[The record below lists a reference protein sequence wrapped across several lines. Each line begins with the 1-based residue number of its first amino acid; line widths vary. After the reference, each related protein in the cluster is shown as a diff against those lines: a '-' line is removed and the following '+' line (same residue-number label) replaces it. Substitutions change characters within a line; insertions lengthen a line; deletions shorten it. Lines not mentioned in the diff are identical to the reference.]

1 MNTLPD
7 GSMEVEP
14 NINMSTLDDHDI
26 AKLAK
31 RLKRGALKV
40 KQIEGRQ
47 PDIKDLQR
55 LERQLRREMNER
67 RLSPKKIV
75 VGKVEADEWRDIFDM
90 PDLLR
95 HPNPEENTG
104 STIDYPLV
112 PAEYFRHA
120 RISLRQK
127 LMKSKEDRKEVLD
140 AFLASAV
147 SDNMILLQG
156 MRLWMDKIRLSSPT
170 SSFQDNF
177 ITNFGTVNSIKER
190 KEKHVAALFETMSR
204 IENLPVSIGSVS
216 QLNVAGLNQQVNND
230 VQKSPDGNRR
240 ERHVS

>member
-7 GSMEVEP
+7 GTMEVDA
-14 NINMSTLDDHDI
+14 NLNMSKLDDHDI
-26 AKLAK
+26 AKLDK
-31 RLKRGALKV
+31 RLKRGALRIK
-40 KQIEGRQ
+40 KIDGRQ
-47 PDIKDLQR
+47 PDIKDRQR
-55 LERQLRREMNER
+55 LEQHLKREMNER
-67 RLSPKKIV
+67 RISPKKIV

-95 HPNPEENTG
+95 HPNPEENSG
-104 STIDYPLV
+104 ATIDYPLT

-140 AFLASAV
+140 AFLAGAV

-204 IENLPVSIGSVS
+204 IENLPISRGQVG
-216 QLNVAGLNQQVNND
+216 QLNMAGNQQVNNGR
-230 VQKSPDGNRR
+230 QESPDGNRR
-240 ERHVS
+240 KRHVS